1 MSERKRPYL
10 LPTPLKC
17 DTDKAIDMDLVQ
29 AYIKKH
35 EERMPRY
42 EYLEKLYE
50 GFHNVFKLPEKEG
63 WKPDNRLAVN
73 FPKYITDVFLGFVFG
88 IPVKRVHSD
97 DSINEAITNFDKQN
111 DIAEHDFEMA
121 KKVCKY
127 GHAFEYM
134 YQDEDAKTR
143 LTDCTPKEVFVV
155 YENTLRKAAYFAV
168 RYGVTDDGS
177 TKYGE
182 IMTRETIQEFYGSEL
197 KDERPNPYGKIPVVE
212 WLMNEER
219 MSLYEEIAG
228 MTEAIN
234 KTIGEK
240 ANDVDSFAEAY
251 LAILGAE
258 LDEEGVMRIRDNR
271 IINLYGTDNAK
282 DILVQFLQKPTA
294 DDTQENLLD
303 RLEKWIH
310 KISMVCD
317 INSES
322 FGNASGVA
330 LEYKLHPMRSLAGNM
345 IQKAL
350 KSMRKRYKLFCTLST
365 NVSNKDAWRELEQN
379 ATLNLPKNKLEE
391 AQTAGALEGIVS
403 KETQL
408 KVLSIVE
415 NVQDEIEKM
424 EKEAEEEA
432 KKNEE
437 KVANMMFGN
446 QNTQPPQETDN
457 KQDANAQESV

>member
-10 LPTPLKC
+10 LPEPLKC
-17 DTDKAIDMDLVQ
+17 DKDKVITMELVSD
-29 AYIKKH
+29 YIQKH
-35 EERMPRY
+35 EDRMPRY
-42 EYLEKLYE
+42 LYLEKLYE
-50 GFHNVFKLPEKEG
+50 GFHNIFKLPEKEG

-73 FPKYITDVFLGFVFG
+73 FPKYITDVFLGFAFA
-88 IPVKRVHSD
+88 IPVKRTHP
-97 DSINEAITNFDKQN
+97 DSKVEDAIAEFDKMN
-111 DIAEHDFEMA
+111 DMPEHDFEMA

-134 YQDEDAKTR
+134 YQDEAAKTR

-168 RYGVTDDGS
+168 RYGVADDGF
-177 TKYGE
+177 TQYGE
-182 IMTRETIQEFYGSEL
+182 IMTREEIIEFHGSEM
-197 KDERPNPYGKIPVVE
+197 KERRPNPYGKIPVVE

-240 ANDVDSFAEAY
+240 ANDVESFAEAY
-251 LAILGAE
+251 LAVMGAE
-258 LDEEGVMRIRDNR
+258 LDEEGIMRIRDNR
-271 IINLYGTDNAK
+271 VINIYGTDNAK
-282 DILVQFLQKPTA
+282 DVLVQFLQKPTA
-294 DDTQENLLD
+294 DGTQENLLD

-330 LEYKLHPMRSLAGNM
+330 LEYKLHPMRSLAGNLER
-345 IQKAL
+345 KAL

-365 NVSNKDAWRELEQN
+365 NVPNQEAWRELEQTS
-379 ATLNLPKNKLEE
+379 TLNLPKNGLEE
-391 AQTAGALEGIVS
+391 AQTAQALDGIVS

-408 KVLSIVE
+408 KVLSIVG
-415 NVQDEIEKM
+415 NVQDEIDKM
-424 EKEAEEEA
+424 EKESEEASKKAEERFGQ
-432 KKNEE
+432 
-437 KVANMMFGN
+437 MMFGQQQQTQGQTPQQE
-446 QNTQPPQETDN
+446 QNGVVADGQ
-457 KQDANAQESV
+457 

>member
-1 MSERKRPYL
+1 M
-10 LPTPLKC
+10 PLKC
-17 DTDKAIDMDLVQ
+17 DTDKEINMDLVNE
-29 AYIKKH
+29 YIRKH
-35 EERMPRY
+35 EERLPRY

-88 IPVKRVHSD
+88 IPVKRTHEDEKVS
-97 DSINEAITNFDKQN
+97 EAISQFDKQN

-143 LTDCTPKEVFVV
+143 IKDCTPKEVFVV
-155 YENTLRKAAYFAV
+155 YENTLRGAAYFAV
-168 RYGVTDDGS
+168 RYGIMDDGH

-182 IMTRETIQEFYGSEL
+182 IIERDRIRDFVGSEI
-197 KDERPNPYGKIPVVE
+197 KEERPNAYSKINVVE

-350 KSMRKRYKLFCTLST
+350 KSMRKRYKLFCTLGT
-365 NVSNKDAWRELEQN
+365 NVPNKDAWRDLEQT

-391 AQTAGALEGIVS
+391 AQTAQALDGIVS

-408 KVLSIVE
+408 TVLSIVD
-415 NVQDEIEKM
+415 NVKDEIDKM
-424 EKEAEEEA
+424 EKEAEAESKKQEEA
-432 KKNEE
+432 
-437 KVANMMFGN
+437 VAKMMFGN
-446 QNTQPPQETDN
+446 NNPNQNQQNTNGQQEVVN
-457 KQDANAQESV
+457 NEQ

>member
-1 MSERKRPYL
+1 MNKRPYL
-10 LPTPLKC
+10 LPVPLKC
-17 DTDKAIDMDLVQ
+17 DTDKEINMDLVNE
-29 AYIKKH
+29 YIRKH
-35 EERMPRY
+35 EERLPRY

-88 IPVKRVHSD
+88 IPVKRTHEDEKVS
-97 DSINEAITNFDKQN
+97 EAISQFDKQN

-143 LTDCTPKEVFVV
+143 IKDCTPKEVFVV
-155 YENTLRKAAYFAV
+155 YENTLRGAAYFAV
-168 RYGVTDDGS
+168 RYGIMDDGH

-182 IMTRETIQEFYGSEL
+182 IIERDRIRDFVGSEI
-197 KDERPNPYGKIPVVE
+197 KEERPNAYSKINVVE

-350 KSMRKRYKLFCTLST
+350 KSMRKRYKLFCTLGT
-365 NVSNKDAWRELEQN
+365 NVPNKDAWRDLEQT

-391 AQTAGALEGIVS
+391 AQTAQALDGIVS

-408 KVLSIVE
+408 TVLSIVD
-415 NVQDEIEKM
+415 NVKDEIDKM
-424 EKEAEEEA
+424 EKEAEAESKKQEEA
-432 KKNEE
+432 
-437 KVANMMFGN
+437 VAKMMFGN
-446 QNTQPPQETDN
+446 NNPNQNQQNTNGQQEVVN
-457 KQDANAQESV
+457 NEQ

>member
-1 MSERKRPYL
+1 MSKRPYL
-10 LPTPLKC
+10 LPVPLKC
-17 DTDKAIDMDLVQ
+17 DTDKEINMDLVNE
-29 AYIKKH
+29 YIRKH
-35 EERMPRY
+35 EERLPRY

-88 IPVKRVHSD
+88 IPIKRTHEDEKVS
-97 DSINEAITNFDKQN
+97 EAISQFDKQN

-143 LTDCTPKEVFVV
+143 IKDCTPKEVFVV
-155 YENTLRKAAYFAV
+155 YENTLRGAAYFAV
-168 RYGVTDDGS
+168 RYGIMDDGH

-182 IMTRETIQEFYGSEL
+182 IIERDRIRDFVGSEI
-197 KDERPNPYGKIPVVE
+197 KGERPNAYSKINVVE

-365 NVSNKDAWRELEQN
+365 NVSDKEAWRELEQT

-391 AQTAGALEGIVS
+391 AQTAQALDGIVS

-408 KVLSIVE
+408 KTLSIVD
-415 NVQDEIEKM
+415 NVQDEIDKM

-432 KKNEE
+432 KKQEE
-437 KVANMMFGN
+437 KVAQLFG
-446 QNTQPPQETDN
+446 QQPQPPQN
-457 KQDANAQESV
+457 NATPGQNEVVNNEQ

>member
-10 LPTPLKC
+10 LPVPLKC
-17 DTDKAIDMDLVQ
+17 DTDKEINMDLVN

-35 EERMPRY
+35 EERLPRY

-88 IPVKRVHSD
+88 IPVKRTHEDEAVS
-97 DSINEAITNFDKQN
+97 EAIANFDKQN

-134 YQDEDAKTR
+134 YQDEETKTR
-143 LTDCTPKEVFVV
+143 VTDCTPKEVFVV

-168 RYGVTDDGS
+168 RYGVTDDGH

-182 IMTRETIQEFYGSEL
+182 IMTRETIREFYGSEL
-197 KDERPNPYGKIPVVE
+197 KEERPNPYGKIPVVE

-228 MTEAIN
+228 MTETIN

-391 AQTAGALEGIVS
+391 AQTAQALDGVVS

-408 KVLSIVE
+408 KVLSIVD
-415 NVQDEIEKM
+415 NVQDEIDKM
-424 EKEAEEEA
+424 EKEAEEER
-432 KKNEE
+432 KKAEE
-437 KVANMMFGN
+437 RVANMMFGN
-446 QNTQPPQETDN
+446 QNPQPPQN
-457 KQDANAQESV
+457 SNGQQEVVNNEQ

>member
-10 LPTPLKC
+10 LPVPLKC
-17 DTDKAIDMDLVQ
+17 DTDKEIDMDLVSS
-29 AYIKKH
+29 YIRKH

-42 EYLEKLYE
+42 DYLEKLYE

-88 IPVKRVHSD
+88 IPIKRTHEDEKVG
-97 DSINEAITNFDKQN
+97 EAIAQFDKQN

-143 LTDCTPKEVFVV
+143 VKDCTPKEVFVV
-155 YENTLRKAAYFAV
+155 YENTLRGAAYFAV
-168 RYGVTDDGS
+168 RYGIMDDGH

-182 IMTRETIQEFYGSEL
+182 IIERDRIRDFVGSEI
-197 KDERPNPYGKIPVVE
+197 KGERPNAYGKINVVE

-258 LDEEGVMRIRDNR
+258 LDEDGVMRIRDNR

-365 NVSNKDAWRELEQN
+365 NVSDKEAWRELEQT

-408 KVLSIVE
+408 KVLSIVD

-424 EKEAEEEA
+424 EKEADEAAKKQEEA
-432 KKNEE
+432 
-437 KVANMMFGN
+437 VANMMFGN
-446 QNTQPPQETDN
+446 QNPQPPQN
-457 KQDANAQESV
+457 SNGQQEVVNNEQ

>member
-10 LPTPLKC
+10 LPVPLKC
-17 DTDKAIDMDLVQ
+17 DTDKEINMDLVQ
-29 AYIKKH
+29 AYIRKH
-35 EERMPRY
+35 EERLPRY

-50 GFHNVFKLPEKEG
+50 GFHNGFKLPEQVG
-63 WKPDNRLAVN
+63 WTPDIRLAVN

-88 IPVKRVHSD
+88 IPIKRTHED
-97 DSINEAITNFDKQN
+97 EKIGEAIADFDKQN

-182 IMTRETIQEFYGSEL
+182 IMTREVIMDFFGSEI
-197 KDERPNPYGKIPVVE
+197 KESRPNPYGKIPVVE

-258 LDEEGVMRIRDNR
+258 LDEEGIMRIRDDR
-271 IINLYGTDNAK
+271 IINLFGTDNAK
-282 DILVQFLQKPTA
+282 DVLVQFLQKPTA

-350 KSMRKRYKLFCTLST
+350 KSMRKRYKLFCTLGT
-365 NVSNKDAWRELEQN
+365 NVPNKDAWRELEQT

-391 AQTAGALEGIVS
+391 AQTAQALDGIVS

-408 KVLSIVE
+408 KVLSIVD
-415 NVQDEIEKM
+415 NVQDEIDKM
-424 EKEAEEEA
+424 EKEADEAAKKQEEA
-432 KKNEE
+432 
-437 KVANMMFGN
+437 VASMMFGN
-446 QNTQPPQETDN
+446 PQPPQN
-457 KQDANAQESV
+457 NATPGQNEVV